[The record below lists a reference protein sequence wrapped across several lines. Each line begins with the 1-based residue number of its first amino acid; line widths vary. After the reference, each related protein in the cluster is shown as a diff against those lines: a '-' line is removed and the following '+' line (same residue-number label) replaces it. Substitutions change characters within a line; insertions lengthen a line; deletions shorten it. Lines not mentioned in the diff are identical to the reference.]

1 MTDDILQAESI
12 SCELCEHSSAVHVC
26 LHDVDGEIFA
36 VAHVPASRGKEFL
49 AQFRA
54 CLKATGTV
62 ASAPSVWVQ

>member
-1 MTDDILQAESI
+1 MDEILQAKSI
-12 SCELCEHSSAVHVC
+12 SCELCEHSSGVDVC

-36 VAHVPASRGKEFL
+36 MAHVPASSGKEFL

-62 ASAPSVWVQ
+62 ASAPSAWVQ